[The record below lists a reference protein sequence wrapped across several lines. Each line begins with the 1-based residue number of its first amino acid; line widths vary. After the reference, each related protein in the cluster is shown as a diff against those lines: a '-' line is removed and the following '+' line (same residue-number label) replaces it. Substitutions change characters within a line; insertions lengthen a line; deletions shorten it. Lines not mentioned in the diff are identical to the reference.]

1 MKKYDNIIG
10 IDPDSKKNGVAFVEV
25 ATKKLEVASLDFWQL
40 YSYLTFVKEQSVK
53 NGKTVL
59 VVVEHSSYTAH
70 NWHMRGGT
78 NRAVSSRMG
87 YDVGRCHRTGELIEE
102 MCDNLGLECQ
112 KQVPLSKC
120 WKGQDRKI
128 THEEIVSITGL
139 IAKRTNQ
146 EERDA
151 VLLAWTTASLPIRLH
166 PKGFFQDI
174 H

>member
-25 ATKKLEVASLDFWQL
+25 KTKKLEVASLNFWQT
-40 YSYLTFVKEQSVK
+40 YDYLKWVKEQEKKCGES
-53 NGKTVL
+53 VL

-102 MCDNLGLECQ
+102 MCDNLGLEY
-112 KQVPLSKC
+112 KQQAPLTKI

-128 THEEIVSITGL
+128 THEEIVRITGL

-151 VLLAWTTASLPIRLH
+151 ILLAWTAAY
-166 PKGFFQDI
+166 G
-174 H
+174 

>member
-10 IDPDSKKNGVAFVEV
+10 IDPDSKKNGVAFLEV
-25 ATKKLEVASLDFWQL
+25 ATKKLEVASLDFFQL
-40 YSYLTFVKEQSVK
+40 YDYLKFVKQKSEETGQS
-53 NGKTVL
+53 VL

-70 NWHMRGGT
+70 NWHLKGYT

-102 MCDNLGLECQ
+102 MCAYLGLEY
-112 KQVPLSKC
+112 KQQAPLTKV

-128 THEEIVSITGL
+128 THEEIVRITGL

-151 VLLAWTTASLPIRLH
+151 ILLAWTAAY
-166 PKGFFQDI
+166 G
-174 H
+174 

>member
-25 ATKKLEVASLDFWQL
+25 ATKKLEVASLTFFQL
-40 YSYLTFVKEQSVK
+40 YDYLKWVKEQEKKCGES
-53 NGKTVL
+53 VL

-102 MCDNLGLECQ
+102 MCDNLGLEY
-112 KQVPLSKC
+112 KQQAPLTKI

-128 THEEIVSITGL
+128 THEEIVRITGL

-151 VLLAWTTASLPIRLH
+151 ILLAWTAAY
-166 PKGFFQDI
+166 G
-174 H
+174 